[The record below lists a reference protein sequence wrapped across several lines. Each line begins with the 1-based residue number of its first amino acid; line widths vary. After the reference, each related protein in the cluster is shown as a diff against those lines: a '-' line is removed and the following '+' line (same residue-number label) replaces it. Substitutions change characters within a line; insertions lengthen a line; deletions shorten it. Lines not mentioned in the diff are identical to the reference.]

1 MRWQKDFEPK
11 INLLGRLAVEVD
23 QGLTITI
30 QLLQVDL
37 SRLCPHIIYTPLTK
51 IYNHGIGNLLY
62 KTPVWGMQPY

>member
-1 MRWQKDFEPK
+1 MRWQNDFEQK

-37 SRLCPHIIYTPLTK
+37 SRLCPHIIYKPLTK
-51 IYNHGIGNLLY
+51 IYNNGTRNLLY
-62 KTPVWGMQPY
+62 TPPVWGMQPY